1 MNVSRDPTPDKVGE
15 ALNAQRFQ
23 MIKDIAR
30 ELAGDVVFPTCFD
43 TAFRLRKE
51 LQDPDLPLSR
61 ISRIVSLEPLVAAK
75 LMQLANSALY
85 RARGM
90 QALDLKAA
98 ISRLGVDLVRTT
110 ALAIA
115 MRQLMRSKEMVVF
128 SDITQ
133 ALWDHSLKTAA
144 AARILARIHTR
155 INQDEALLAGLVHDL
170 GAFYMLYRA
179 VQYSELRTRPDT
191 VKFLMM
197 QWHESIGV
205 TLLSAL
211 GMPEEIVNATV
222 DHDQPRAV
230 PETVRT
236 LADIIYIG
244 NILAGT
250 HFEWM
255 HQDFDPDAGE
265 IGAVRKFFSDILPE
279 MEADAQEM
287 HAVFA

>member
-1 MNVSRDPTPDKVGE
+1 MNANRDPHPDKVGE

-30 ELAGDVVFPTCFD
+30 ELKGDVVFPTCFD
-43 TAFRLRKE
+43 TACRLRQE
-51 LQDPDLPLSR
+51 LQNPDLPISR
-61 ISRIVSLEPLVAAK
+61 ISSIVSLEPLVAAK

-90 QALDLKAA
+90 PALDLKAA
-98 ISRLGVDLVRTT
+98 ISRLGVDLVRIT

-115 MRQLMRSKEMVVF
+115 MRQLMPSREMAVF
-128 SDITQ
+128 SDITL
-133 ALWDHSLKTAA
+133 ALWKHSLKTAV
-144 AARILARIHTR
+144 AARILARTHTR
-155 INQDEALLAGLVHDL
+155 INPDEALLAGLVHDL

-179 VQYSELRTRPDT
+179 AQYSELLIRPDT
-191 VKFLMM
+191 VKFLIM

-211 GMPEEIVNATV
+211 GMPEEIVIATI

-230 PETVRT
+230 PETVRR
-236 LADIIYIG
+236 LADLVYIG

-250 HFEWM
+250 HFEWL

-265 IGAVRKFFSDILPE
+265 IGVVRKRFADILPE
-279 MEADAQEM
+279 MESDAQEM
-287 HAVFA
+287 QAVLA

>member
-1 MNVSRDPTPDKVGE
+1 MNASRDLNPDKVGE

-30 ELAGDVVFPTCFD
+30 ELKGDVVFPTCFD
-43 TAFRLRKE
+43 TACRLRQE
-51 LQDPDLPLSR
+51 LQNPDLPISR
-61 ISRIVSLEPLVAAK
+61 ISSIVSLEPLVAAK

-90 QALDLKAA
+90 PALDLKAA
-98 ISRLGVDLVRTT
+98 ISRLGVDLVRIT

-115 MRQLMRSKEMVVF
+115 MRQLMRSREMAVF
-128 SDITQ
+128 SDITL
-133 ALWDHSLKTAA
+133 ALWNHSLKTAA

-155 INQDEALLAGLVHDL
+155 INPEEALLAGLVHDL

-179 VQYSELRTRPDT
+179 AQYSELLIRTDT
-191 VKFLMM
+191 VKFLIM

-211 GMPEEIVNATV
+211 GMPEEIVNATI
-222 DHDQPRAV
+222 DHDQQRAV
-230 PETVRT
+230 PETVRS
-236 LADIIYIG
+236 LADLVYIG

-250 HFEWM
+250 HFEWLY
-255 HQDFDPDAGE
+255 QDFDLDAGE
-265 IGAVRKFFSDILPE
+265 IGIVRKRFADILPE
-279 MEADAQEM
+279 MESDAQEM
-287 HAVFA
+287 QAVLA